1 MKETIEIPVY
11 WYEDENGYK
20 TIDFEEMRS
29 VFEYELKYL
38 YLGTKKGKNEQFKT
52 IYKQWKKT
60 QLKQQTLLKKSQE
73 K

>member
-1 MKETIEIPVY
+1 MKESITIPIY

-20 TIDFEEMRS
+20 IIDFKEMRD
-29 VFEYELKYL
+29 VFEYELKHL
-38 YLGTKKGKNEQFKT
+38 YLGTKKGKHEQFKKE
-52 IYKQWKKT
+52 YKQWKKT

>member
-38 YLGTKKGKNEQFKT
+38 YLGTKKGKNEQFKK